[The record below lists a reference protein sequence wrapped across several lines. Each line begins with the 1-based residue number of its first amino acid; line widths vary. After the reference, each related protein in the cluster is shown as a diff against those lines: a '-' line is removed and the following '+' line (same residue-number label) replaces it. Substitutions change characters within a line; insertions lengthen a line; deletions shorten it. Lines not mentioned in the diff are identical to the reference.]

1 MSGLK
6 IEIKTIQ
13 AAGEIKQIA
22 WIKINNMES
31 GNSYGPKEAIELQD
45 FLDSPSGK
53 KISGIVWTNDAG
65 TPFCRGGNLKYY
77 NELKS
82 KLSGL
87 KANREIRLSLKRLST
102 LPIPCI
108 AVVRGDVFGGGLELL
123 SCFDYVYSTP
133 QALLGFWQR
142 KVGLSFGWG
151 GGYRYLRRM
160 TPHRLTVLA
169 LEARSL
175 SAFEARELRLLD
187 EVIPSDTVGTKVH
200 RKLTEL
206 LTQSNETY
214 KQIKLWSVANEI
226 NIFEKL
232 WWSAEHRSK
241 TSRPARG

>member
-13 AAGEIKQIA
+13 ASSEIRQIA

-31 GNSYGPKEAIELQD
+31 GNSFGPEEAIELQD
-45 FLDSPSGK
+45 FLDSKVGK
-53 KISGIVWTNDAG
+53 KISAIVWTNDAG

-87 KANREIRLSLKRLST
+87 RANREIRLALKRLAE
-102 LPIPCI
+102 LPIPCL

-123 SCFDYVYSTP
+123 SCFDYVFSTP

-151 GGYRYLRRM
+151 GGYRFLRRM
-160 TPHRLTVLA
+160 TPHRMILLA

-187 EVIPSDTVGTKVH
+187 EVIPGDTVNSKVN

-214 KQIKLWSVANEI
+214 KQIKFWSASKEI
-226 NIFEKL
+226 SIFEKL
-232 WWSAEHRSK
+232 WWSSEHRSK